1 MNILGIETSCDETAA
16 SIIKAKNGKIQI
28 LANTVAS
35 QIPIHKKYG
44 GIVPEIAARAHI
56 KKIIPVIKET
66 LAKSKICFSKIDLIA
81 ATKGPG
87 LITSLLVGVETAK
100 TLSFSQKIPLMGIN
114 HLKAHIRANFI
125 QSLDI
130 VYPAISLVASGGH
143 TELGI
148 LRKNSYKKLGQTRD
162 DAAGECFDKIAK
174 ILRLG
179 YPGGPEIS
187 DKAEKWD
194 RQAKNIKK
202 KFTTSLPRPMI
213 KSKNLDFSFSGL
225 KTAVLYKV

>member
-87 LITSLLVGVETAK
+87 LITSLLVGIETAK
-100 TLSFSQKIPLMGIN
+100 TLSFSKKIPLMGIN
-114 HLKAHIRANFI
+114 HLKAHIRANFVEYKSI
-125 QSLDI
+125 P
-130 VYPAISLVASGGH
+130 YPAISLVVSGGH
-143 TELGI
+143 TEVSL
-148 LRKNSYKKLGQTRD
+148 LTKNSYKRLGQTRD
-162 DAAGECFDKIAK
+162 NAAGECFDKIAK
-174 ILRLG
+174 ILGLG

-187 DKAEKWD
+187 NKAHKWQD
-194 RQAKNIKK
+194 QTQSIKN
-202 KFTTSLPRPMI
+202 KFKVSLPRPM
-213 KSKNLDFSFSGL
+213 
-225 KTAVLYKV
+225 